1 MSAEENKQSQ
11 SEQPSDAVVDS
22 TVEEVEATAEEVE
35 SVKSEEQVAA
45 DRIAELESQLKEE
58 KDKAMRAKAEMV
70 NFRKRQEKDR
80 SSWNQMTTK
89 DVVSSFLEPL
99 DNLERTVEA
108 AKGDLDDQAKSFVD
122 GVKMVVQQLH
132 DALDK
137 KKVVCVD
144 PKGELFNPNEH
155 EAYGQIETDEVEEGH
170 VSMVFRKGYKIGD
183 QLIRTATVQV
193 AKKPAVTEED

>member
-1 MSAEENKQSQ
+1 MSAEENQT
-11 SEQPSDAVVDS
+11 SESENPSDAVVEP
-22 TVEEVEATAEEVE
+22 TVEEVEVEVE
-35 SVKSEEQVAA
+35 ESSEKSDEQLAA
-45 DRIAELESQLKEE
+45 ERIAELEAQLKEE
-58 KDKAMRAKAEMV
+58 QDKAMRVKAEMV

-89 DVVSSFLEPL
+89 DVISSFLEPL

-108 AKGDLDDQAKSFVD
+108 AKGDLDEQAKSFVD
-122 GVKMVVQQLH
+122 GVKMVVEQLH
-132 DALDK
+132 EALDK
-137 KKVVCVD
+137 KKVVCVG

-183 QLIRTATVQV
+183 HLIRTATVQV
-193 AKKPAVTEED
+193 AKKPTVSEEA